1 MFLSIIIPVYNSTL
15 YLSECVNSLLNQSFK
30 DFEILLVDDQ
40 STDNSPD
47 ICRNFAN
54 SDARVKY
61 IQRAQNGGTSAARN
75 TGLRAAK
82 GKYVT
87 FTDND
92 DYWRF
97 SNAISDLYQLISND
111 NEPDVVIYPTCS
123 YWESRNELIVDSN
136 PNNIDTYQNSSD
148 FTTSISSLIE
158 SGLYCSA
165 VWSKT
170 VKRQLIVDNSLF
182 FLEGKRNEDCDWSLR
197 LLYQIKS
204 VKLYNS
210 PFYVWR
216 RNSAVSQSVKPLDA
230 KIVKDL
236 FGILHQHCEAIKT
249 EMISKTNKAAS
260 NAFAAYLYVVLLGYA
275 GTLSKNEANVI
286 LDSAIKCSWLL
297 SCSNRKQVRICRCA
311 ARFIGL
317 TNTSKLLGLLMNR
330 ERRRIAS

>member
-1 MFLSIIIPVYNSTL
+1 MFLSIIIPVYNSTQ

-47 ICRNFAN
+47 ICRYFAN
-54 SDARVKY
+54 SDARVKF

-97 SNAISDLYQLISND
+97 SNAISDLYQLISNN

-136 PNNIDTYQNSSD
+136 PKIVDTYLNSSD
-148 FTTSISSLIE
+148 FATSISSLIE

-170 VKRQLIVDNSLF
+170 VKRQLIVDNNLC

-204 VKLYNS
+204 VKLLNS

-236 FGILHQHCEAIKT
+236 LDIVHQHCATINT

-260 NAFAAYLYVVLLGYA
+260 NAFAAYLYVILLGYA
-275 GTLSKNEANVI
+275 GTLCKSEATVI
-286 LDSAIKCSWLL
+286 LDSAKKCSWLL
-297 SCSNRKQVRICRCA
+297 SCSNRKQVRICRYA
-311 ARFIGL
+311 AHVIGVN
-317 TNTSKLLGLLMNR
+317 NTSKLLGLLMNR

>member
-1 MFLSIIIPVYNSTL
+1 M
-15 YLSECVNSLLNQSFK
+15 
-30 DFEILLVDDQ
+30 
-40 STDNSPD
+40 
-47 ICRNFAN
+47 
-54 SDARVKY
+54 
-61 IQRAQNGGTSAARN
+61 
-75 TGLRAAK
+75 
-82 GKYVT
+82 
-87 FTDND
+87 
-92 DYWRF
+92 
-97 SNAISDLYQLISND
+97 SND

-148 FTTSISSLIE
+148 FATSISSLIE

-170 VKRQLIVDNSLF
+170 VKRQLIVDNNLF

-236 FGILHQHCEAIKT
+236 LGILHQHCEAINT

-297 SCSNRKQVRICRCA
+297 SCSDRKQVRICRCA

>member
-1 MFLSIIIPVYNSTL
+1 MFLSIIIPVFNSTQ
-15 YLSECVNSLLNQSFK
+15 YLSECVNSLLAQSFK
-30 DFEILLVDDQ
+30 DFEILLVDDR

-47 ICRNFAN
+47 ICRSFA
-54 SDARVKY
+54 SRDARVKF
-61 IQRAQNGGTSAARN
+61 IQREQNGGTSAARN

-82 GKYVT
+82 GRYVT

-97 SNAISDLYQLISND
+97 PNALSDLYQLISKE

-123 YWESRNELIVDSN
+123 YWESRDELIVDSN
-136 PNNIDTYQNSSD
+136 NTTDYLNQNSSG

-170 VKRQLIVDNSLF
+170 VRRQLIVDSDLY

-197 LLYQIKS
+197 LLYQINS
-204 VKLYNS
+204 IKLYNS

-230 KIVKDL
+230 KIVRDL
-236 FGILHQHCEAIKT
+236 LGILNQHCELIKT
-249 EMISKTNKAAS
+249 KTISDTNKAAS

-275 GTLSKNEANVI
+275 GTLSKSEANDI
-286 LDSAIKCSWLL
+286 IALASKCSWLL
-297 SCSNRKQVRICRCA
+297 SYGNRRQVRICKYA
-311 ARFIGL
+311 VHFIGL
-317 TNTSKLLGLLMNR
+317 KNTSKLLGLLMNR